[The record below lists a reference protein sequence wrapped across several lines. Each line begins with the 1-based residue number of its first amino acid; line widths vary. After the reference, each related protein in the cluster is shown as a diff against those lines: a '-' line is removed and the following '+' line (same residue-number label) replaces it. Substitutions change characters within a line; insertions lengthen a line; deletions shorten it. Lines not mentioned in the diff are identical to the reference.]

1 LTELE
6 VMDVARDAL
15 TTLMTTAGPIL
26 AIGLTVGLALAFF
39 QALTQLQEM
48 TLTFVPKIMA
58 VFTGLMIL
66 LPFMGRNLSD
76 LMVRITERIATG
88 G

>member
-1 LTELE
+1 MTPMEI
-6 VMDVARDAL
+6 MDVARDAL
-15 TTLMTTAGPIL
+15 NTLMTTAGPIL
-26 AIGLTVGLALAFF
+26 AIGLGVGLALAFF

-58 VFTGLMIL
+58 IFSALLIL

-76 LMVRITERIATG
+76 LMTRIAERIATG

>member
-1 LTELE
+1 MTPLE
-6 VMDVARDAL
+6 IMDVARDAL
-15 TTLMTTAGPIL
+15 GTLMTTAGPIL
-26 AIGLTVGLALAFF
+26 AIGLGVGLALAFF

-58 VFTGLMIL
+58 IFSALLVL

-76 LMVRITERIATG
+76 LMTRIAERIATG

>member
-1 LTELE
+1 MDSVS

-15 TTLMTTAGPIL
+15 NTLILTIGPIL
-26 AIGLTVGLALAFF
+26 GVGLTVGLTIAFI

-58 VFTGLMIL
+58 VFAALLIL

-76 LMVRITERIATG
+76 LMSRIAERIATG